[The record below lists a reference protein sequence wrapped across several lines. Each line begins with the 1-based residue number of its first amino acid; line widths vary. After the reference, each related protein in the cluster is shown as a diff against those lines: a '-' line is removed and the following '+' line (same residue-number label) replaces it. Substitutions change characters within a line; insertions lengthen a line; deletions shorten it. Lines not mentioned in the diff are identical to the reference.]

1 MSSTHV
7 VFAAA
12 ALEGSAIATLVSVG
26 AWAAVTVKRL
36 EGSVVMSELV
46 VAMTDLPEP
55 AGGFLMP
62 SIVILKAVLAGIDWS
77 KFSVQR
83 IVSVPVPKQPPR
95 SGPAPTVMW
104 LSQRS
109 LMTVPA
115 GSVRSMKL
123 PAW

>member
-1 MSSTHV
+1 MSSTQRV
-7 VFAAA
+7 RAPA
-12 ALEGSAIATLVSVG
+12 ALEGSAMATLVSAG
-26 AWAAVTVKRL
+26 AWAAVTAKGL
-36 EGSVVMSELV
+36 EESVVTSELV
-46 VAMTDLPEP
+46 LALIVLPAP

-109 LMTVPA
+109 LMTAPA